1 MDEQATTPK
10 VLLAL
15 DRRGIAVATLNR
27 PERGNAYDGEVLDL
41 LAKALR
47 ALGEERGVRALVI
60 RGAGKHFQTG
70 ADLAWLE
77 RSAAAGPGAAYA
89 AAMATTRT
97 MQLLHEF
104 PKPTI
109 ALVHGACLGG
119 GCGIL
124 CSVDIALAS
133 LDARF
138 AISEVRVGVSPSP
151 IAREVVQAIGPRQ
164 ARRYALTGE
173 SFDAAEAL
181 RIGLIHEALPAER
194 LEARLEEVLEA
205 ILRTAP
211 GAVSGTKHT
220 LLAAN
225 GLASS
230 EPLLAELAEA
240 SVRQRSSEEGRE
252 GIAATHGKR
261 APNWSMKAE

>member
-1 MDEQATTPK
+1 MDEQATTSK

-41 LAKALR
+41 LARALR
-47 ALGEERGVRALVI
+47 ALGQERSVRALVI

-77 RSAAAGPGAAYA
+77 RSAAAGPGGAYA
-89 AAMATTRT
+89 AAMATTRA

-109 ALVHGACLGG
+109 ALVHGVCLGG

-133 LDARF
+133 RDARF
-138 AISEVRVGVSPSP
+138 AISEVCVGVSPSP
-151 IAREVVQAIGPRQ
+151 IAREVVQAIGARQ

-173 SFDAAEAL
+173 EFDAAEAL
-181 RIGLIHEALPAER
+181 RIGLIHEALPPER

-205 ILRTAP
+205 ILHAAP
-211 GAVSGTKHT
+211 EAVSGTKRA

-225 GLASS
+225 GLAAS
-230 EPLLAELAEA
+230 EAQLAELAEE
-240 SVRQRSSEEGRE
+240 SVRQRSSAEGRE
-252 GIAATHGKR
+252 GIAAARGKR
-261 APNWSMKAE
+261 TPNWVVQAE